1 MAGGGI
7 TRLAAF
13 VANPY
18 IAAGQLEQ
26 LFVPDQRSDVIAEV
40 EPLDFYLCVRDRY
53 QLTPKVRAFMDF
65 LVTACRQSDV
75 WSSRLLLP
83 RRSMDNGAFLTAYQ
97 EKLSCPSKYQHR

>member
-1 MAGGGI
+1 MNIVEELSLARLAVVGGGI

-65 LVTACRQSDV
+65 LVTA
-75 WSSRLLLP
+75 LP
-83 RRSMDNGAFLTAYQ
+83 AERRVVQ
-97 EKLSCPSKYQHR
+97 

>member
-1 MAGGGI
+1 MLAVCWAANVLARLAVAGGEI

-65 LVTACRQSDV
+65 LVTA
-75 WSSRLLLP
+75 LP
-83 RRSMDNGAFLTAYQ
+83 AERRVVQ
-97 EKLSCPSKYQHR
+97 

>member
-1 MAGGGI
+1 MRKDFFGIKILLRGCVLAVCWAANVLARLAVAGGGI

-65 LVTACRQSDV
+65 LVTA
-75 WSSRLLLP
+75 LP
-83 RRSMDNGAFLTAYQ
+83 AERRVVQ
-97 EKLSCPSKYQHR
+97 